1 MMVIQRTFVMIKPD
15 GVKRKLSGEIIQRI
29 EKKGLSIIGLKMV
42 KISKNKAEELYAE
55 HKGKS
60 FFDDL
65 INYITSGPVICMVV
79 EGDEAVSVVRKM
91 VGATDPK
98 EALPGT
104 IRGDYALSKSENVI
118 HASDSEDKA
127 RREMLIFFNDGEIL
141 NLNIQTI

>member
-1 MMVIQRTFVMIKPD
+1 MTIQRTFVMIKPD

-29 EKKGLSIIGLKMV
+29 EKKGLSIVGLKMIR
-42 KISKNKAEELYAE
+42 ISKNKAEELYAE
-55 HKGKS
+55 HNGKS
-60 FFDDL
+60 FFKDL
-65 INYITSGPVICMVV
+65 INYITSGPVICMVI
-79 EGDEAVSVVRKM
+79 EGDEAVSVMRKM
-91 VGATDPK
+91 IGATDPK

-127 RREMLIFFNDGEIL
+127 KREISIFFSEEEIL

>member
-1 MMVIQRTFVMIKPD
+1 MIKPD